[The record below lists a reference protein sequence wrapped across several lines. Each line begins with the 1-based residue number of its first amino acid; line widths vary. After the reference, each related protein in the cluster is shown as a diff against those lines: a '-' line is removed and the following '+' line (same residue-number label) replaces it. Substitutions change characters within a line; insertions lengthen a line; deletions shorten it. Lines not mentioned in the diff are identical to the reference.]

1 MSMPRFTRNM
11 AKRVLRQHGIIP
23 TPQRVEIAL
32 LLLSQCQHLSADQ
45 LRDRIRRRA
54 AAVSKATVYNTLRL
68 FAERGILRQVIV
80 DPTRIFYDSNTA
92 AHYHF
97 YNVDDGTLTDFNSD
111 AVQISN
117 VPELPPGARRES
129 IDVIVRVRNKHHGPE
144 AEVS

>member
-1 MSMPRFTRNM
+1 MSMSRFTQNM

-32 LLLSQCQHLSADQ
+32 LMLSQYQHLSADQ
-45 LRDRIRRRA
+45 LRDRIRRRV

-68 FAERGILRQVIV
+68 FAERGILQQVIV

-97 YNVDDGTLTDFNSD
+97 YNVDDGTLTDFDSD
-111 AVQISN
+111 AVQISD
-117 VPELPPGARRES
+117 VPELPPGTRQEC
-129 IDVIVRVRNKHHGPE
+129 IDVIVRVRNKHHRPE